1 MTIDI
6 ISHASR
12 LITSTIPEV
21 VRKIPT
27 VFGKELSTVSAVE
40 MAQPLALLP
49 AAKLFVRVAGV
60 SGLLAVGLGAYGAH
74 GTTPIMKLNTRYYNR
89 ACPQ

>member
-1 MTIDI
+1 MSLLTTDI

-27 VFGKELSTVSAVE
+27 VFGKELSGSAVE
-40 MAQPLALLP
+40 MAQPLLP

-74 GTTPIMKLNTRYYNR
+74 GKPPVTFLNVVVID
-89 ACPQ
+89 